1 MRIMV
6 TGAFGQLG
14 FALNEVLSNSYDLI
28 RTGLVIPNDQSGL
41 LVNIQNK
48 IHLNE
53 VITSLSPDLIINLA
67 AMTNV
72 DGCEENPALA
82 KEVNIAGVQ
91 HLCDSFKGKIIH
103 ISTDY
108 VFDGKN
114 GPYSENDK
122 VCPISV
128 YGQTKL
134 ASEQILLNNS
144 SNHLIIRGN
153 VLYDH
158 ITYTKA
164 SFLNWVVE
172 SLQNNQKI
180 KVVNDQFNNP
190 TWTRSMA
197 DIIEL
202 CINNDV
208 NGVLHWGDSDHVSR
222 YDFALMIAEKYSLKT
237 SLISPILTEE
247 LSQKANRPLQSG
259 LITDKIVKMLNV
271 IPPSIDDCL
280 TAIIEKDKE

>member
-14 FALNEVLSNSYDLI
+14 FALDKVLSNNHDLI
-28 RTGLVIPNDQSGL
+28 RTGLVIPNGHNGL
-41 LVNIQNK
+41 LANIQNK
-48 IHLNE
+48 VHLNE
-53 VITSLSPDLIINLA
+53 VITSVSPDIVINLA

-72 DGCEENPALA
+72 DGCEKKPELA
-82 KEVNIAGVQ
+82 KEINIAGVQ
-91 HLCDSFKGKIIH
+91 HLCDSFNGKIIH

-134 ASEQILLNNS
+134 ASEQLLMNDS
-144 SNHLIIRGN
+144 TDHLIIRGN
-153 VLYDH
+153 VLYDYPS
-158 ITYTKA
+158 YTKA

-172 SLQNNQKI
+172 SLKNNQKI
-180 KVVNDQFNNP
+180 KVVKDQFNNP

-202 CINNDV
+202 CIKNDV
-208 NGVLHWGDSDHVSR
+208 KGIIHWGDSDHVSR
-222 YDFALMIAEKYSLKT
+222 YDFALMIAEKYSLNT

-247 LSQKANRPLQSG
+247 LSQEADRPLQSG

-280 TAIIEKDKE
+280 TAILEKDK